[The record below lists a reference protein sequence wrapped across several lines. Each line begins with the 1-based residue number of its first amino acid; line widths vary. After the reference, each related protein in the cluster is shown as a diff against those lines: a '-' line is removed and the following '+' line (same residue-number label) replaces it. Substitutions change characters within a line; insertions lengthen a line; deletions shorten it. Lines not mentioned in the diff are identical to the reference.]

1 MVLPPVFLIAAFFLL
16 AVHGGRAGVW
26 PWGLMAVVVLSL
38 VAHERGLIDV
48 RQMAPGVFGGGHSHA
63 RDGSNG
69 DARAHGDG
77 GPVNK
82 RPTDIVDALAT
93 EHFVRPEVKQYIPYL
108 YSIERL
114 DHKHEWLRGDAD
126 LARALLHLR
135 SYRLTDG
142 HTVRL
147 IIQLLGEFYRR
158 YDRMLNRP
166 WVVHLANEYTLL
178 HDIALAVLNTVHE
191 LHFARPSTLN
201 TGLDI
206 VSREIQARTSRM
218 LRVLRHKYPEHL
230 RGSASAI
237 AGSAPRA
244 HDPQAPSSPGNAS
257 YAIFV

>member
-38 VAHERGLIDV
+38 VAHEHGLIDM
-48 RQMAPGVFGGGHSHA
+48 RQVAPGVFGA
-63 RDGSNG
+63 RDG
-69 DARAHGDG
+69 DAHVHGNG
-77 GPVNK
+77 GPVSR

-93 EHFVRPEVKQYIPYL
+93 EHFVKPEVKQYIPYL

-114 DHKHEWLRGDAD
+114 DHKHEWLRGDTD

-166 WVVHLANEYTLL
+166 WVTHLANEYTLL

-191 LHFARPSTLN
+191 LHFARPPTLN

-230 RGSASAI
+230 RGAASAI

-244 HDPQAPSSPGNAS
+244 HDPHTPSSPGNAG